1 MYLKALTHGLTE
13 MPATD
18 HSLRAELSALPSEE
32 VLRRLNELDP
42 AAAQVT
48 DTRNPRRVQRALEI
62 VIQTGRPIAESRG
75 LWDSRETPGFQGI
88 LLTRTMEDL
97 LARIEARTEDMLRT
111 GAIDEVRSLQN
122 AGSTARMAIGL
133 REIQGLLEGRLNE
146 TECRSAITLATRRY
160 AKRQLTW
167 FRNQFNFSHIDLTAL
182 RNSNQSP
189 ESAVL
194 EALDLRR

>member
-18 HSLRAELSALPSEE
+18 HTLRSELSALPSEE
-32 VLRRLNELDP
+32 VLQRLNELDP
-42 AAAQVT
+42 AASEVT
-48 DTRNPRRVQRALEI
+48 DMRNPRRVQRALEI

-75 LWDSRETPGFQGI
+75 LWDSRETPGFRGI
-88 LLTRTMEDL
+88 LLTRTMDDL
-97 LARIEARTEDMLRT
+97 LARIEARSEEMLRS
-111 GAIDEVRSLQN
+111 GAIEEVRQLQN

-133 REIQGLLEGRLNE
+133 REIESLIEGRLSE

-182 RNSNQSP
+182 RNLNQSP

-194 EALDLRR
+194 EALDLRL